1 MTRWRY
7 RITTHTVPD
16 ILERVS
22 GLEQAEDVPPT
33 IFCDDQGACYFDAAP
48 NRLTDAIQALL
59 DQVGEEGW
67 ELVQIAFRP
76 QELVAFW
83 KQPA

>member
-1 MTRWRY
+1 MTRWHY
-7 RITTHTVPD
+7 RITTHTASD
-16 ILERVS
+16 ILKQAS

-48 NRLTDAIQALL
+48 NPLTDAIQALL
-59 DQVGEEGW
+59 DQVGQEGW

-76 QELVAFW
+76 QEMVAFW